1 MNSCPDG
8 EENQKRP
15 TFVHKQTKANR
26 FDPKPPKKH
35 QQQKFNSNNKKFDK
49 KQNKGGNFNKNNPG
63 NKFNDS
69 SANRRNHSS
78 SDADQR
84 GVKRS
89 SDQFQQDD
97 FEDPPKTKVF
107 KRPA

>member
-8 EENQKRP
+8 EANQKRP

-26 FDPKPPKKH
+26 FDPKPPRKN

-49 KQNKGGNFNKNNPG
+49 QNKGGNFNKNNQG

-78 SDADQR
+78 SDADR
-84 GVKRS
+84 RSVKRS